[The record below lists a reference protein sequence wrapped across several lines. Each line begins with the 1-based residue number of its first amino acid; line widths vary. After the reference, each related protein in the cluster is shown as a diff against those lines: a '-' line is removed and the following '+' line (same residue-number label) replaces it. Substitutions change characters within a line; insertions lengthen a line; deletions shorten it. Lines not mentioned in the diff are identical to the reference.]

1 MLLVGRSILGC
12 HHVQVVPA
20 APQHLL
26 ARRVDVSAIGLVD
39 EGQPTVGTESQYVL
53 RLRLDQRTVA
63 GLAGAQGEFAVSL
76 VGDVPADRLDLDQL
90 PLVIEQRRIGP
101 LYPCDTA
108 V

>member
-1 MLLVGRSILGC
+1 MLLVSRPILGC

-39 EGQPTVGTESQYVL
+39 EGQPAVGTASQYEL
-53 RLRLDQRTVA
+53 RLRLDKGAVA
-63 GLAGAQGEFAVSL
+63 GLTGAQGELAASL

-90 PLVIEQRRIGP
+90 PLVVEQGRIGP
-101 LYPCDTA
+101 LYPSDT
-108 V
+108 